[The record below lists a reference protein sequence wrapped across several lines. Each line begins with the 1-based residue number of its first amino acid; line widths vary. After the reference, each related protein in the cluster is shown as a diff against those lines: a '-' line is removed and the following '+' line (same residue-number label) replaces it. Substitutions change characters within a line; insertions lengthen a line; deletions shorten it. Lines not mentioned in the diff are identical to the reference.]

1 MSSNTPPR
9 KKPIDLRILNHERAL
24 IKLCEEKGQPEK
36 YVAPS
41 VSLDCESARD
51 RKDRRRDIRNSLMT
65 EEEKRQ
71 MLEKKRIAQSVRDK
85 RARESLNKN
94 SAIIKRKRKPRQ
106 QKIITTTCQRCSL
119 NRRYI
124 PSEIYIGGLGKVL
137 KGNSDDC
144 KCKWVPKRCDGHY
157 VRRHLVNGAYCNV
170 YKCDVKEWS
179 APPYCKE
186 ISSTEKRKIEI
197 VGQDGQ
203 LTFASGMTENAEYI
217 TEKLDESFLSTD
229 VYSRF
234 PDVLDASKGRIL
246 KSSHQHRVHY
256 CKRDMDDAIKHMFS
270 LTLDNL
276 KANCMQYQCNIRN
289 ILECEIRINGI
300 KFGTMMDCKHSAAE
314 LIPQSDDLLI
324 THQFTFE
331 HGKTPWGW
339 HECFSLNLIYG
350 PLPKDIKA
358 DFETNP
364 QKLDNFSYTYITRR
378 GISSIKFR
386 DIHFRQSG
394 MQSGFSENSM
404 IPNDILYF
412 IAWKSIYERK
422 ERRTITDL
430 EAKHIMYRIED
441 ERKKNKYWLCARG
454 CWLCHTTEYLDFD
467 WVSLR
472 CSDICEKNRYKM
484 FEVSKA
490 KFTGC
495 IDGHEICHDGIIQ
508 CPRCRESNK
517 PRNRPLWKC
526 KYCKKQYHD
535 MNARQFEVHKSN
547 CDAQYHPLRNPKPEK
562 PRRASR
568 PYWLC
573 INSKCRKLIRGNY
586 KDCQKHENACLGFD
600 FHNIE
605 RRGVGG

>member
-1 MSSNTPPR
+1 
-9 KKPIDLRILNHERAL
+9 
-24 IKLCEEKGQPEK
+24 
-36 YVAPS
+36 
-41 VSLDCESARD
+41 
-51 RKDRRRDIRNSLMT
+51 
-65 EEEKRQ
+65 
-71 MLEKKRIAQSVRDK
+71 
-85 RARESLNKN
+85 
-94 SAIIKRKRKPRQ
+94 
-106 QKIITTTCQRCSL
+106 
-119 NRRYI
+119 
-124 PSEIYIGGLGKVL
+124 
-137 KGNSDDC
+137 
-144 KCKWVPKRCDGHY
+144 
-157 VRRHLVNGAYCNV
+157 
-170 YKCDVKEWS
+170 VKEWS

-300 KFGTMMDCKHSAAE
+300 KIGTMMDCKHSAAE

-386 DIHFRQSG
+386 DIHFRQS
-394 MQSGFSENSM
+394 SM
-404 IPNDILYF
+404 KSKDILHF

-422 ERRTITDL
+422 EGKTITDQ
-430 EAKHIMYRIED
+430 EAKNIRHRIEN
-441 ERKKNKYWLCARG
+441 ERKKNKYWLCVKG
-454 CWLCHTTEYLDFD
+454 CWGCHTTEYGSDT
-467 WVSLR
+467 SLM
-472 CSDICEKNRYKM
+472 CSSLCRRNRYKT

-490 KFTGC
+490 TFTGC

-517 PRNRPLWKC
+517 PRNRVVWKC
-526 KYCKKQYHD
+526 HWCKKKIHD
-535 MNARQFEVHKSN
+535 MNARQFHEHEVL
-547 CDAQYHPLRNPKPEK
+547 CCAGFPEK
-562 PRRASR
+562 YLDLQKKGKLVTDR
-568 PYWLC
+568 WTC
-573 INSKCRKLIRGNY
+573 IKCWKKDFRNY
-586 KDCQKHENACLGFD
+586 NDCQRHENVC
-600 FHNIE
+600 
-605 RRGVGG
+605 RY